1 MELDQYLGLFIDE
14 SKENLQ
20 KLNDSLLAL
29 ESDTGNLEILN
40 DIFRVAHTLKGMS
53 KTMGFNNVADVT
65 HHMEN
70 LLEPLRSGTLS
81 ADTKIIDILFK
92 CLDMLDS
99 LINNIADG
107 VYEDNENKE
116 VIEKLVRD
124 LESFLNPNAEKSDD
138 TQPVDEKTTKESTP
152 KNAIH
157 LEDFNE
163 YEIAIVKEANSS
175 GFTPK
180 ELIVYLTNDCVL
192 PGVRAYMVS
201 RAVEDHGE
209 IIKTIPTV
217 EELEN
222 AQFEGKFKI
231 YLLSQCSSDGIS
243 TAIYQI
249 SEIEKVEISDITF
262 DESASADD
270 AVVAEINEADNTE
283 VEQHVDISSTDNE
296 EDLIKAV
303 EAKFAQ
309 QSISQTIELT
319 KPELIQEKQ
328 EQMVKEVATSNINEL
343 SVKEE
348 ITNTSQNTNIDTEEE
363 EDKDKNIFNKPG
375 SASKILSQTVRVS
388 ADRIDQLMNLV
399 GELVISR
406 TRINQ
411 ISGQLKDT
419 ELVSSVGLMGNITT
433 DIQEIVMKLR
443 MVPMEQVFN
452 RFPRLVRDL
461 AKDLNKEVNLKIT
474 GKDTEIDRVV
484 IDEIGD
490 PMVHLIRN
498 SMDHGLENPEDRIK
512 NGKKAKGTL
521 ELSAFNEGE
530 NIIIKV
536 TDDGKGIDPEKV
548 KESAINKGILT
559 REAAKN
565 LTQKQSLEL
574 IFAPGFSTATV
585 TTDVSGRG
593 VGMDVVKS
601 KIASL
606 GGNVTVNS
614 TIGKGTTTIIS
625 LPSSMAIVQAL
636 LIKVGEEIYAA
647 PLNYISEVINI
658 EPDQV
663 KNIQKNEVIVLR
675 GKTLPLVRLHDLLE
689 VENYVEDK
697 SQPLTIVVIKSQN
710 KYSGIIVS
718 ELIGQQEIVIKPIN
732 KKLCKDDYI
741 SGATTLGNG
750 QVALII
756 NVNSLFK
763 KV

>member
-29 ESDTGNLEILN
+29 ESDSGNLEILN

-53 KTMGFNNVADVT
+53 KTMGFNNVADLT

-70 LLEPLRSGTLS
+70 LLEPLRNGTLS
-81 ADTKIIDILFK
+81 TDTRIIDILFK

-107 VYEDNENKE
+107 VYEDNDNKE
-116 VIEKLVRD
+116 NIEKLVRD
-124 LESFLNPNAEKSDD
+124 LEGFLSPNAGQKNNGIGPHNEETS
-138 TQPVDEKTTKESTP
+138 KESTS

-163 YEIAIVKEANSS
+163 YEVAIVKEAYSS
-175 GFTPK
+175 GFIPR

-231 YLLSQCSSDGIS
+231 YLLSQFTSDGIS
-243 TAIYQI
+243 NAIYQI
-249 SEIEKVEISDITF
+249 SEIEKVEINDITF
-262 DESASADD
+262 DQPSSSDE
-270 AVVAEINEADNTE
+270 AVSELPPVETE
-283 VEQHVDISSTDNE
+283 DLSSLVEQ
-296 EDLIKAV
+296 EDLVKAV
-303 EAKFAQ
+303 EAKLAQ
-309 QSISQTIELT
+309 QAISQPIEPA
-319 KPELIQEKQ
+319 KPEILQ
-328 EQMVKEVATSNINEL
+328 EQNSEDINSFDSNGNIKEEKEESTINSNQNFNNDND
-343 SVKEE
+343 KEE
-348 ITNTSQNTNIDTEEE
+348 IE
-363 EDKDKNIFNKPG
+363 EDRDKNVFNKSG
-375 SASKILSQTVRVS
+375 SASKVLSQTVRVS
-388 ADRIDQLMNLV
+388 ADRIDKLMNLV

-411 ISGQLKDT
+411 ISGQLKDA

-484 IDEIGD
+484 VDEIGD

-498 SMDHGLENPEDRIK
+498 SMDHGLESPEERIQ
-512 NGKKAKGTL
+512 NGKLAKGTL

-548 KESAINKGILT
+548 KESAISKGILT

-565 LTQKQSLEL
+565 LTQKQSIEL
-574 IFAPGFSTATV
+574 IFAPGFSTAAV

-658 EPDQV
+658 EPNQV
-663 KNIQKNEVIVLR
+663 KNIQNNEVIVLR

-697 SQPLTIVVIKSQN
+697 SQSLTVVIIKSQN